1 MRKYKHLFFDLDHTL
16 WDFETNSK
24 QTLSSLLAKYE
35 LDKNLSTEKFIS
47 DYWIHNKRLW
57 DAYEKSE
64 IDQKTL
70 RFERFNLSLKDQ
82 GLMDSRLAE
91 LMSQEYLALL
101 PFRKT
106 LMNGAIEIL
115 DYLKPNY
122 ILHLITNGFEEIQML
137 KIRNCAIEEYFVEI
151 VTSEKAGYM
160 KPEKGIFEF
169 ALNRSGANREESLMI
184 GDNHH
189 ADIFGAHQMGI
200 DQVWFNPKNEKIE
213 FVPTVE
219 IAELATLKSIL

>member
-1 MRKYKHLFFDLDHTL
+1 MSKYKHIFFDLDHTL

-24 QTLSSLLAKYE
+24 HTLLNLLSKYE
-35 LDKNLSTEKFIS
+35 LDKNISSEKFIE
-47 DYWIHNKRLW
+47 DYWVHNKRLW

-82 GLMDSRLAE
+82 GLLDARLAE

-101 PFRKT
+101 PFRKN
-106 LMNGAIEIL
+106 LMNGAKDVL

-122 ILHLITNGFEEIQML
+122 VLHLITNGFEEIQLL
-137 KIRNCAIEEYFVEI
+137 KIRNCEIEEYFVEVI
-151 VTSEKAGYM
+151 TSEKAGSM
-160 KPEKGIFEF
+160 KPDKEIFEF

-184 GDNHH
+184 GDNHY
-189 ADIFGAHQMGI
+189 ADIFGAHQIGI

-213 FVPTVE
+213 FVPTYE
-219 IAELATLKSIL
+219 ISELTALKSIL

>member
-82 GLMDSRLAE
+82 GLMDTRLAE
-91 LMSQEYLALL
+91 MISQEYLALL
-101 PFRKT
+101 PLRKT
-106 LMNGAIEIL
+106 
-115 DYLKPNY
+115 
-122 ILHLITNGFEEIQML
+122 
-137 KIRNCAIEEYFVEI
+137 
-151 VTSEKAGYM
+151 
-160 KPEKGIFEF
+160 
-169 ALNRSGANREESLMI
+169 
-184 GDNHH
+184 
-189 ADIFGAHQMGI
+189 
-200 DQVWFNPKNEKIE
+200 
-213 FVPTVE
+213 
-219 IAELATLKSIL
+219 

>member
-137 KIRNCAIEEYFVEI
+137 KIRNCAI
-151 VTSEKAGYM
+151 G
-160 KPEKGIFEF
+160 
-169 ALNRSGANREESLMI
+169 R
-184 GDNHH
+184 
-189 ADIFGAHQMGI
+189 
-200 DQVWFNPKNEKIE
+200 
-213 FVPTVE
+213 
-219 IAELATLKSIL
+219 